1 LEKIKNISDNMALL
15 KNLAL
20 ITACGAKKK
29 KYPTKAYELYLS
41 PRIKAVFNRRDG
53 VDMYILSAKY
63 GLVNA
68 LQVIEPYD
76 EVMTQE
82 KARILA
88 PQVAKVLK
96 NYKTAIFYKAG
107 ARKEYLECMV
117 NACKIAKVNLVAIG
131 YGFMG
136 DVGKIPYIIELLKKR
151 NLKEV
156 VKEIRENC
164 RNPLIILQ
172 E

>member
-1 LEKIKNISDNMALL
+1 M
-15 KNLAL
+15 KNLIL

-29 KYPTKAYELYLS
+29 NKPAQAYQLYLS
-41 PRIKAVFNRRDG
+41 PRIKAVYNRKDD

-68 LQVIEPYD
+68 HQIIKPYN
-76 EVMTQE
+76 EIMTPE

-88 PQVAKVLK
+88 PQIAKTLK
-96 NYKTAIFYKAG
+96 NYKNAIFYKAG
-107 ARKEYLECMV
+107 ARKEYLECMI
-117 NACKIAKVNLVAIG
+117 NACKIAKTNLIAIG

-136 DVGKIPYIIELLKKR
+136 DIGQIPYIIELLKK
-151 NLKEV
+151 KKPEDSIE
-156 VKEIRENC
+156 EIKRIC
-164 RNPLIILQ
+164 RNPLIIIARS